1 LPSSARLFCIS
12 SHLQQAL
19 LSYFWSPRR
28 LREATHIILNPAAMA
43 EQFKDQEFIEYVVK
57 SIVNHPEDVK
67 SERTIDERGV
77 LITLH
82 INQEDMGYVIGRQ
95 GQTAR
100 ALRILLKIVGAK
112 EDARVNLKIYE
123 PDGARQAH
131 RESLGAAATSE
142 ESAPAAPQRHG
153 EANLVTDADLADL
166 GI

>member
-1 LPSSARLFCIS
+1 
-12 SHLQQAL
+12 
-19 LSYFWSPRR
+19 
-28 LREATHIILNPAAMA
+28 MA
-43 EQFKDQEFIEYVVK
+43 ETFKDQEFIEYVVK
-57 SIVNHPEDVK
+57 SIVNHPDDVS

-112 EDARVNLKIYE
+112 DNARVNLKIYE
-123 PDGARQAH
+123 PEGARQAH
-131 RESLGAAATSE
+131 RESRGAEERPEGRSE
-142 ESAPAAPQRHG
+142 ARHG
-153 EANLVTDADLADL
+153 DAGLVSDSDLADL